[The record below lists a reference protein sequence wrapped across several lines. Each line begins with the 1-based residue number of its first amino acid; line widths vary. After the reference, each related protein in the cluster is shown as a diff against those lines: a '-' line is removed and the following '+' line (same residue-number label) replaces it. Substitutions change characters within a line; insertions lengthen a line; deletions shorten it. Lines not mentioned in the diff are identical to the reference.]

1 MLRAPIGYNQSDKQF
16 SMDPDSTIA
25 TVYVIDDDEGVRE
38 AVALLLALNSYRAVT
53 FRNAEEFLAAC
64 TRDWTGCA
72 LIDIRLK
79 DVGGLELQRTLKT
92 RGITLPVVMMTA
104 HPGVAASRVAFQAGA
119 IDFLVKPLAET
130 ELLMAIRRAL
140 SHIAQ

>member
-1 MLRAPIGYNQSDKQF
+1 MA
-16 SMDPDSTIA
+16 PDSTTA

-38 AVALLLALNSYRAVT
+38 ALQLLLTLNSYRTVT
-53 FRNAEEFLAAC
+53 FRTAEEFLAAC
-64 TRDWTGCA
+64 TKDWTGCA

-79 DVGGLELQRTLKT
+79 DVGGLELQRTLKA
-92 RGITLPVVMMTA
+92 RGVTLPVVMMTA

-130 ELLMAIRRAL
+130 ELLMAIKQAL
-140 SHIAQ
+140 SRATQ